1 MQSLVGSEGTLGVML
16 GSPLAN
22 CRSVG
27 RTACRECRV
36 SQVVPGGWKMV
47 PALYSS
53 ACLSLQEKIGQSHV

>member
-1 MQSLVGSEGTLGVML
+1 MKALVESEGTLGVVL

-27 RTACRECRV
+27 RTACRNCRV
-36 SQVVPGGWKMV
+36 SQVVPMGWKMI

-53 ACLSLQEKIGQSHV
+53 CLSLKEKIGQLHA